1 MPRSDFLPPVLT
13 RLVLRAL
20 GRSSL
25 RGDYRSWQAALA
37 ASAPYQTDLTLYA
50 QMAGE
55 VRIGRRKSSRLLSP
69 LLSAMLL
76 AAGRARVLDF
86 GGNLGL
92 VYFDVSHL
100 ADNCIDWWHVV
111 DLPDIV
117 ALGNQKFADS
127 KLRFFPTIDES
138 LPAGTPNIV
147 LCFHVLQ
154 YLESP
159 FEYVSRLVSLAPEMF
174 VLHEFPIAKRERFMV
189 QHLMP
194 ELGGGSRPARIFCQD
209 EVAAAF
215 ADYELIEELGLPP
228 WDRTL
233 VGARHVARIYR
244 RRPQEAFPRDREAD
258 NFDWKASCAR
268 T

>member
-1 MPRSDFLPPVLT
+1 MRRSDLLPPALT
-13 RLVLRAL
+13 RLLLRAL
-20 GRSSL
+20 NQSSL

-37 ASAPYQTDLTLYA
+37 ASAPYQTDLNVYA
-50 QMAGE
+50 KMAQD
-55 VRIGRRKSSRLLSP
+55 VRVGRRKSARLLSP

-92 VYFDVSHL
+92 VYFDVRHL
-100 ADNCIDWWHVV
+100 ADNCVDWWHVV

-117 ALGNQKFADS
+117 ALGNHEFADL
-127 KLRFFPTIDES
+127 KLRFFKTIDEA
-138 LPAGTPNIV
+138 LVAGSPNIV

-159 FEYVSRLVSLAPEMF
+159 FELLSRLLSLTPEVF
-174 VLHEFPIAKRERFMV
+174 VLHEFPVADRERFMV
-189 QHLMP
+189 QHLLP
-194 ELGGGSRPARIFCQD
+194 ELGGGSRPVRIFCQD
-209 EVAAAF
+209 EITAAF
-215 ADYELIEELGLPP
+215 VDYDLIEEIGLPP

-233 VGARHVARIYR
+233 VDARHVARIYR
-244 RRPQEAFPRDREAD
+244 RRSQETPRDREAD
-258 NFDWKASCAR
+258 SSEWKTNSAR

>member
-13 RLVLRAL
+13 RVVLRAL

-25 RGDYRSWQAALA
+25 RGDYGSWQAALA
-37 ASAPYQTDLTLYA
+37 ASAAYQTDLTVYA
-50 QMAGE
+50 QMAEE
-55 VRIGRRKSSRLLSP
+55 VRMRRRKSSRLLSP

-76 AAGRARVLDF
+76 AAGRARILDF

-92 VYFDVSHL
+92 VYFDVSNL
-100 ADNCIDWWHVV
+100 ADTCIDWWHVI

-117 ALGNQKFADS
+117 ALGNHKFAEP
-127 KLRFFPTIDES
+127 KLRFFRTIDES
-138 LPAGTPNIV
+138 LVVGTPNIV
-147 LCFHVLQ
+147 ICFHVLQ

-159 FEYVSRLVSLAPEMF
+159 FEFLSRLLSLAPEVF
-174 VLHEFPIAKRERFMV
+174 VLNEFPVAGRERFMV

-194 ELGGGSRPARIFCQD
+194 ELGGGSRPVRIFCQD
-209 EVAAAF
+209 DVAAAF

-244 RRPQEAFPRDREAD
+244 RRPQELSARDRD
-258 NFDWKASCAR
+258 VGGCDWKVNRAR

>member
-1 MPRSDFLPPVLT
+1 MPRSDLLPPVLT

-25 RGDYRSWQAALA
+25 RGDYRSWKAALG
-37 ASAPYQTDLTLYA
+37 ASAPYQTDLTIYA
-50 QMAGE
+50 HMAEE
-55 VRIGRRKSSRLLSP
+55 VRLRRRKSSRLLSP
-69 LLSAMLL
+69 LLSAILL
-76 AAGRARVLDF
+76 VGGRARVLDF

-92 VYFDVSHL
+92 VYFDVGRL
-100 ADNCIDWWHVV
+100 ADNCIDWWNVV

-117 ALGNQKFADS
+117 ALGNPKFADGT
-127 KLRFFPTIDES
+127 LRFFPTIEES
-138 LPAGTPNIV
+138 LAVGTPNIV

-159 FEYVSRLVSLAPEMF
+159 FEYVSQLVSLAPDIF
-174 VLHEFPIAKRERFMV
+174 VLHEFPVADRERFMV

-194 ELGGGSRPARIFCQD
+194 ELGGGSRPVRIFCQD

-215 ADYELIEELGLPP
+215 IDYELIEEIGLPP

-244 RRPQEAFPRDREAD
+244 RRQHETSPRERDAD
-258 NFDWKASCAR
+258 NRDWKANRAW